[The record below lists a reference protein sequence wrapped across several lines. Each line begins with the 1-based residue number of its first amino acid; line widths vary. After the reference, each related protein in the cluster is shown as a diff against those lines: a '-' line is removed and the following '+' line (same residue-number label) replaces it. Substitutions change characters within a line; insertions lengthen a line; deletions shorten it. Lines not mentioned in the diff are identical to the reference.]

1 MTFHILKFHNPNWL
15 SYFSE
20 GFKPPT
26 RISPQKAK
34 HFGGCEYQ
42 GNFNHSF
49 VQLECYPSN
58 QTFWWTPYHGGPS
71 NPADLGAF
79 DDSLSNQRI
88 RCYLWRFCFVS
99 EGLAAMPVFF
109 FHSFW
114 FKSARSHHIF
124 GSHRGRRCHF
134 RLTDGVRSKSH
145 GHCRRSLGFSVHH
158 GRRALEPQ
166 DQTTGGLQSRNLAQ
180 GLCLVVLVGWLRGCL
195 MFDIG
200 VGFREFW
207 GKSGRCWVPG
217 WFWMTLNLL
226 Q

>member
-1 MTFHILKFHNPNWL
+1 MTFHILKFHNPNRL

-26 RISPQKAK
+26 RISPQKAT

-71 NPADLGAF
+71 NPADLRAF

-109 FHSFW
+109 SQLLVQVSPFPP
-114 FKSARSHHIF
+114 
-124 GSHRGRRCHF
+124 HF
-134 RLTDGVRSKSH
+134 RQPPRATLP
-145 GHCRRSLGFSVHH
+145 FSVDRW
-158 GRRALEPQ
+158 GSIQESWPLQEEPWVFCTSWPSSPWTPRPNDRRATIQKL
-166 DQTTGGLQSRNLAQ
+166 GAR
-180 GLCLVVLVGWLRGCL
+180 VVLGCSSWLVE
-195 MFDIG
+195 G
-200 VGFREFW
+200 VLDVRY
-207 GKSGRCWVPG
+207 RG
-217 WFWMTLNLL
+217 WFQRVLGKIWKMLSPGMILDDS
-226 Q
+226 

>member
-1 MTFHILKFHNPNWL
+1 VSTKGISIIVL
-15 SYFSE
+15 SSWSATRQTRLSGE
-20 GFKPPT
+20 HRIMEDHQIQ
-26 RISPQKAK
+26 RISGHLMIRLATSG
-34 HFGGCEYQ
+34 FVATSED
-42 GNFNHSF
+42 FASF
-49 VQLECYPSN
+49 LKVL
-58 QTFWWTPYHGGPS
+58 
-71 NPADLGAF
+71 
-79 DDSLSNQRI
+79 R
-88 RCYLWRFCFVS
+88 RCR
-99 EGLAAMPVFF
+99 FF

-200 VGFREFW
+200 DGFREFW
-207 GKSGRCWVPG
+207 GKSGRC
-217 WFWMTLNLL
+217 
-226 Q
+226 